1 MINSNPTQKFLF
13 GRDFAAHSFSLKKGD
28 TLFRQGDKVTQLH
41 IVEQGR
47 IQLNRNTVDGSP
59 TVLQV
64 SLAGEMVA
72 EASLFSDAYHCSAI
86 ADRTCVG
93 FSIRKQDIIEYLSSS
108 PQASMQVMEIL
119 AQQIRD
125 LRTLHEIRN
134 IRSAKERVFSYL
146 KLLSD
151 EQAQV
156 KLLMSLKDVAYR
168 LGLSHEAFYRA
179 LKQLEDDS
187 LIQRELQLIKI
198 I

>member
-1 MINSNPTQKFLF
+1 M
-13 GRDFAAHSFSLKKGD
+13 
-28 TLFRQGDKVTQLH
+28 TQLH
-41 IVEQGR
+41 VVEHGR
-47 IQLNRNTVDGSP
+47 IQLNRNTADGCP

-72 EASLFSDAYHCSAI
+72 EASLFSDSYHCSAI
-86 ADRTCVG
+86 ADRSSTG
-93 FSIRKQDIIEYLSSS
+93 FSIRKQNIMEYLSSS

-119 AQQIRD
+119 AREIRD

-146 KLLSD
+146 QLLSD

-156 KLLMSLKDVAYR
+156 HFLMSLKDVAYR